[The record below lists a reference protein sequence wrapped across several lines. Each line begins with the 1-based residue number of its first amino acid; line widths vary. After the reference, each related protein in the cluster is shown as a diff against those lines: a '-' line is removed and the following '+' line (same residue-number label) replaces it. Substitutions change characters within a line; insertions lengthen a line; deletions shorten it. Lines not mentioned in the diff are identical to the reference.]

1 MKKKI
6 LALISVAV
14 LTFGMSMTAFAANS
28 PAASTT
34 PAAPA
39 SSEVVTTT
47 PAGQAVTEAQLETWA
62 NVVVTSE
69 VAGATTQKATD
80 AQATTLV
87 NAAVATVG
95 NNAKVAA
102 IVDIVVPAGTG
113 AAAFSIPVDGVVE
126 GMAVTVIHLKSDG
139 TTEILNSTAK
149 NGRVEFIM
157 TSYSPII
164 IVLNAT
170 APKTGAT
177 NTTVYVLV
185 GLVALAGSAVCIKR
199 YRR

>member
-34 PAAPA
+34 PAA
-39 SSEVVTTT
+39 SSDVVVST
-47 PAGQAVTEAQLETWA
+47 PAGQAVTEAQLENWGSVT
-62 NVVVTSE
+62 VTSE

>member
-1 MKKKI
+1 MRKKI

-14 LTFGMSMTAFAANS
+14 LTFGMSVTAFAANS
-28 PAASTT
+28 PAASTVDT
-34 PAAPA
+34 SATVA
-39 SSEVVTTT
+39 TT
-47 PAGQAVTEAQLETWA
+47 PAGQTVTEAQLESWGNTT
-62 NVVVTSE
+62 VTSE

-80 AQATTLV
+80 AQATTLI
-87 NAAVATVG
+87 NAAVSTVG
-95 NNAKVAA
+95 TNAKVAT

-113 AAAFSIPVDGVVE
+113 AAAFSVPVEGVVE
-126 GMAVTVIHLKSDG
+126 GMAVTVIHLKADG
-139 TTEILNSTAK
+139 TTEILSSTAK

-157 TSYSPII
+157 TNYSPII

-177 NTTVYVLV
+177 NTMVYVII
-185 GLVALAGSAVCIKR
+185 GLVALAGSAVCLKK

>member
-34 PAAPA
+34 PAA
-39 SSEVVTTT
+39 SSDVVVST
-47 PAGQAVTEAQLETWA
+47 PAGQAVTESQLENWA
-62 NVVVTSE
+62 TVTVTSG
-69 VAGATTQKATD
+69 VGATTQKATD

-87 NAAVATVG
+87 NAAVAAVG
-95 NNAKVAA
+95 NNAKVAT

-113 AAAFSIPVDGVVE
+113 EAAFSIPVDGVVE

>member
-14 LTFGMSMTAFAANS
+14 LTFGMGITAFAAES
-28 PAASTT
+28 PS
-34 PAAPA
+34 A
-39 SSEVVTTT
+39 SSAVVATT
-47 PAGQAVTEAQLETWA
+47 PAGQAVTEAQLETWG
-62 NVVVTSE
+62 NIVVTTE
-69 VAGATTQKATD
+69 VEGAKVEKATD
-80 AQATTLV
+80 AEATTLI

-113 AAAFSIPVDGVVE
+113 AAAFSIPVEGAVE

-139 TTEILNSTAK
+139 TTEILNATAK

-164 IVLNAT
+164 VVLNAT

-177 NTTVYVLV
+177 NTIVYVVL
-185 GLVALAGSAVCIKR
+185 GMAALAGSAFCLKKF
-199 YRR
+199 RR

>member
-34 PAAPA
+34 PAA
-39 SSEVVTTT
+39 SSDVVVST
-47 PAGQAVTEAQLETWA
+47 PAGQAVTESQLENWGSVT
-62 NVVVTSE
+62 VTSG
-69 VAGATTQKATD
+69 VGATTQKATD

-87 NAAVATVG
+87 NAAVAAVG
-95 NNAKVAA
+95 NNAKVAT

-113 AAAFSIPVDGVVE
+113 EAAFSIPVDGVVE

>member
-34 PAAPA
+34 PAA
-39 SSEVVTTT
+39 SSDVVVST
-47 PAGQAVTEAQLETWA
+47 PAGQAVTEAQLENWGSVT
-62 NVVVTSE
+62 VTSG
-69 VAGATTQKATD
+69 VGATTQKATD

-87 NAAVATVG
+87 NAAVAAVG
-95 NNAKVAA
+95 NNAKVAT

-113 AAAFSIPVDGVVE
+113 EAAFSIPVDGVVE

>member
-34 PAAPA
+34 PAA
-39 SSEVVTTT
+39 SSDVVVST
-47 PAGQAVTEAQLETWA
+47 PAGQAVTEAQLENWGSVT
-62 NVVVTSE
+62 VTSG
-69 VAGATTQKATD
+69 VGATTQKATD

-95 NNAKVAA
+95 NNAKVAT

-113 AAAFSIPVDGVVE
+113 EAAFSIPVDGVVE